1 MINRLRKNIKKSS
14 GCSYLYSRFDDL
26 VKMLEL
32 KAKLTDQ
39 EMIMLSDLV
48 RDYAVDSRYNNYASA
63 NWMRYS
69 ARCFYCADRLAQ
81 YITGI
86 HKESIINML
95 NRYFWELVDSSVAPI
110 IQQEVLDKYMQMHV
124 NPSNAKELYG
134 TLIYKA
140 ICECGRCRYWRGND
154 IYLAWLYTQSAFRLV
169 MDYIKIYSDYS
180 VLKEWVPLFNTVRL
194 ANYWYEYPD
203 SCNYHHTKP
212 YERNLIIE
220 TLDKML
226 DKHLELL
233 SFWFWHSPL
242 EFIDTLPLNDLIEI
256 LEVEEDDEFTKILN
270 HMVTLPY
277 NDKVEGILKHFEHD
291 DEQWI
296 VDLSILLLS
305 RYKNLQNH

>member
-1 MINRLRKNIKKSS
+1 
-14 GCSYLYSRFDDL
+14 
-26 VKMLEL
+26 
-32 KAKLTDQ
+32 
-39 EMIMLSDLV
+39 MIMLSDLV

-95 NRYFWELVDSSVAPI
+95 NRYFWELVDSRVAPI
-110 IQQEVLDKYMQMHV
+110 IQQEVLDKYIQMHV
-124 NPSNAKELYG
+124 TPSNAKELYG
-134 TLIYKA
+134 TLICKA

-154 IYLAWLYTQSAFRLV
+154 ICLAWLYTQSAFRFV

-180 VLKEWVPLFNTVRL
+180 VLKEWVPLFETVRL

-220 TLDKML
+220 ILDKML

-270 HMVTLPY
+270 HMVTFPY

-296 VDLSILLLS
+296 VDLSIQLLS
-305 RYKNLQNH
+305 RYKNL